1 MKNDPTF
8 KFLAI
13 AIIAGVIVSFVSPA
27 HHAESAPHPTSATR
41 VVPAGSHSSDTSAT
55 E

>member
-8 KFLAI
+8 KVLAL

-27 HHAESAPHPTSATR
+27 HDAAAPSAATTTAAQTQVESAVA
-41 VVPAGSHSSDTSAT
+41 AT